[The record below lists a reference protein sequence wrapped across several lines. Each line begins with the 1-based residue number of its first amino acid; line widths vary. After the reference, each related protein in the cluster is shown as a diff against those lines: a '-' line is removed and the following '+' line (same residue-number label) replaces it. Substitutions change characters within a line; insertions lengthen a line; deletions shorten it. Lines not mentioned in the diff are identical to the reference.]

1 MRSRSVFLGIGF
13 GLLLMLLLAA
23 PSAAQGPSVSFG
35 PYGDLDWD
43 FNQEDSIHVFSVCT
57 DGIHWV
63 HEYEGQLEYED
74 GEYQESFAE
83 YEADRVPR
91 LVSVY
96 VHLGPVDEEGNHG
109 PTIAHFKVAL
119 PRQETPM
126 GYERYDEA
134 GNRTVYKKFFYGEF
148 RKFWP
153 ELLAPGTLLAIDGGS
168 WYEEDEPYTVEDCYL
183 DPKNNPN
190 REPEAPAKDTAAAPV
205 AAPAA
210 PAADE
215 FATTR
220 ITAATLNARGGP
232 GLDFPIVDKLARG
245 DVFDV
250 VGRNAAGSWIRL
262 ILPDAADGYGWI
274 NTKYGVLSVP
284 ANEIPVDES
293 TSETSEPAVSKPA
306 ALPAAAGK
314 TSLVTDFEKFGQWRR
329 GDEEWGTFVQ
339 DQEIVHG
346 GNNSGRIDYDFPAG
360 VANNYV
366 VFLRTIPLTGE
377 PAALELW
384 VDGDGSQHFLNAWVE
399 DAQKQRWQFT
409 FGRVNHTGWQKMT
422 APFDLAAGW
431 PNQAVGSAATAAPVY
446 PLSLYA
452 LVLDAYTDG
461 QPFAGSIYVDDLKSV
476 E

>member
-1 MRSRSVFLGIGF
+1 MRSRTVSLGIGF
-13 GLLLMLLLAA
+13 GLLLMLLLAG

-43 FNQEDSIHVFSVCT
+43 YFNSEDSIHVFSLCR
-57 DGIHWV
+57 DGIYWV
-63 HEYEGQLEYED
+63 HQVDGQTEYHMGK
-74 GEYQESFAE
+74 YQEGFSE
-83 YEADRVPR
+83 YEADRDPYSTYLDIVLAP
-91 LVSVY
+91 
-96 VHLGPVDEEGNHG
+96 DENGNDG
-109 PTIAHFKVAL
+109 PTVAEFNVDL

-126 GYERYDEA
+126 GSESYDEA
-134 GNRTVYKKFFYGEF
+134 GNRTVYKTFFYGEF

-153 ELLAPGTLLAIDGGS
+153 ELLAPGTLLAIRGS
-168 WYEEDEPYTVEDCYL
+168 VRPPYTVEDCYL

-190 REPEAPAKDTAAAPV
+190 REPEAPAKDT

-250 VGRNAAGSWIRL
+250 VGRNAAGSWLRL

-293 TSETSEPAVSKPA
+293 VSQASEPAVSKPAAQPA

-346 GNNSGRIDYDFPAG
+346 GNSSGRIDYDFPAG
-360 VANNYV
+360 AANNYV

-377 PAALELW
+377 PTALELW
-384 VDGDGSQHFLNAWVE
+384 VNGDGSQHFLNAWVE
-399 DAQKQRWQFT
+399 DARKQRWQFT
-409 FGRVNHTGWQKMT
+409 FGRINHTGWQKMT
-422 APFDLAAGW
+422 APLDLTAGW
-431 PNQAVGSAATAAPVY
+431 PNQAVGGVSTAEPVF

-452 LVLDAYTDG
+452 LVLDAYTDS
-461 QPFAGSIYVDDLKSV
+461 QPFAGAIYLDDLKSV